1 MAGREVSARVVP
13 NGFGVVWREPCLD
26 RAPARAAQSSGVHPK
41 RSEVEQR
48 GGANRMESQPDF
60 LLAGWRMTIAKEEDG
75 DKDEF
80 K

>member
-1 MAGREVSARVVP
+1 
-13 NGFGVVWREPCLD
+13 
-26 RAPARAAQSSGVHPK
+26 
-41 RSEVEQR
+41 
-48 GGANRMESQPDF
+48 MESQPDF